1 MQHFSYYEIVNSVSE
16 WESRVTGR
24 YYNLEKAKEA
34 LTTKAD
40 WYSPYGTGE
49 IYRVD
54 LTVEENLDVIMTRE
68 RVYCKSNVYIA
79 NHN

>member
-1 MQHFSYYEIVNSVSE
+1 MNRTFSYYEIVNTVSE

-24 YYNLEKAKEA
+24 YYNLERAKEA
-34 LTTKAD
+34 LTKKAD

-54 LTVEENLDVIMTRE
+54 LTVDENLEVKMTQKCVFSTYE
-68 RVYCKSNVYIA
+68 
-79 NHN
+79 